1 MLLRRT
7 KLYTCSVYHAFIC
20 EWKSH
25 LFNLEFDI
33 DAGHLAA
40 VSELDLSLGVV
51 GPGSDELGQDV
62 GDVGDLDLNG
72 GLSPVHAGVQG
83 RGTGL
88 ALRHVGGAQE
98 VRELVQEVV
107 SVILAV
113 QIK

>member
-1 MLLRRT
+1 MMISLGDDLDPD
-7 KLYTCSVYHAFIC
+7 V
-20 EWKSH
+20 
-25 LFNLEFDI
+25 

-40 VSELDLSLGVV
+40 VGVIDAGSGVV

-62 GDVGDLDLNG
+62 WDVGDLDLNG

-113 QIK
+113 

>member
-1 MLLRRT
+1 MHLF
-7 KLYTCSVYHAFIC
+7 ANG
-20 EWKSH
+20 SH
-25 LFNLEFDI
+25 TYLFNLESDI

-40 VSELDLSLGVV
+40 VRELDLGLGVV

-62 GDVGDLDLNG
+62 WDVGDLDLNG

-98 VRELVQEVV
+98 VRELGQEVV

-113 QIK
+113 

>member
-1 MLLRRT
+1 MMISLGDDLDPD
-7 KLYTCSVYHAFIC
+7 V
-20 EWKSH
+20 
-25 LFNLEFDI
+25 

-40 VSELDLSLGVV
+40 VGVIDAGSGVV

-62 GDVGDLDLNG
+62 WDGGDLDLNG
-72 GLSPVHAGVQG
+72 GLSSVHAGVQG

-88 ALRHVGGAQE
+88 ALRDVGGAQE

-113 QIK
+113 QKKSILSHM